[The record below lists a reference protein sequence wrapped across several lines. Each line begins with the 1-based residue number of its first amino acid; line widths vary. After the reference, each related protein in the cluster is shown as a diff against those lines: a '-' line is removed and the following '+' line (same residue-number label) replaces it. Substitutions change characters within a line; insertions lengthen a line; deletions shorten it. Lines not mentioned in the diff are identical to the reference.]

1 MWPVG
6 RRLVNSFEEE
16 FSEDTLKKLKRKVA
30 SNMSQ
35 SVVALAS
42 FIRNWI
48 PYKPMNFRYIFP
60 ISSINYVKSL
70 LLYLVG
76 KKRCFACTGVVIE
89 SNESITRVLTSA
101 SLVRTSDNENMV
113 ADNLKVNTLLI
124 IV

>member
-1 MWPVG
+1 LLQICPKVLWHW
-6 RRLVNSFEEE
+6 LHSFVIA
-16 FSEDTLKKLKRKVA
+16 FPTSLCT
-30 SNMSQ
+30 
-35 SVVALAS
+35 
-42 FIRNWI
+42 FG
-48 PYKPMNFRYIFP
+48 IFFQFP
-60 ISSINYVKSL
+60 QYVKSL